1 MPALQRGFHVG
12 AIFPSCSVQGAGHP
26 PGRQNKKT
34 WGISAPGFVI
44 CGRNLPLHRAEG
56 GYSVEFRPAGGE
68 EGELAADALHFGK
81 VNIEQ
86 QQLLPGA
93 GAG

>member
-1 MPALQRGFHVG
+1 M
-12 AIFPSCSVQGAGHP
+12 
-26 PGRQNKKT
+26 
-34 WGISAPGFVI
+34 
-44 CGRNLPLHRAEG
+44 HRAEG